1 MVSNREDGIV
11 IPKHRLTEFGMVQE
25 SVSWDPQTL
34 IREPSVIFKIY
45 LLFLVVVCATT
56 TMKVV
61 RIWRAVPPFRR
72 VQRVNDPTY
81 AKLVRTAGRSLLQ
94 WIGCTFFAWG
104 ILVATTLHEVSSGM
118 MNEKVSGR
126 LMILFEVR
134 DFSTALGLTLWITL
148 YVFLV
153 RWHVVVRIEDLST

>member
-1 MVSNREDGIV
+1 
-11 IPKHRLTEFGMVQE
+11 MVQA

-56 TMKVV
+56 TMKLV
-61 RIWRAVPPFRR
+61 RIWRAVPPLRR
-72 VQRVNDPTY
+72 VDRLDDPIY
-81 AKLVRTAGRSLLQ
+81 MKLMRTASRSLSQ

-104 ILVATTLHEVSSGM
+104 ILVATTLREVSSGM

-134 DFSTALGLTLWITL
+134 DFSTALSLTLWIAL

-153 RWHVVVRIEDLST
+153 RWHVVARIDALST

>member
-1 MVSNREDGIV
+1 
-11 IPKHRLTEFGMVQE
+11 MVQA

-56 TMKVV
+56 TMKLV
-61 RIWRAVPPFRR
+61 RIWRAVPPLRR
-72 VQRVNDPTY
+72 VDRLDDPIY
-81 AKLVRTAGRSLLQ
+81 MKLMRTASRSLSQ

-104 ILVATTLHEVSSGM
+104 ILVATTLCEVSSGM

-134 DFSTALGLTLWITL
+134 DFSTALSLTLWIAL

-153 RWHVVVRIEDLST
+153 RWHVVARIDALST